1 MNSRRVRVHRVD
13 QASRFF
19 RRLIRQAKDDDVG
32 LAIDPLLGGRVLA
45 RLRRQTD
52 EPQTGDAIELL
63 PDLQAGGA
71 RFAVDE
77 DCR

>member
-1 MNSRRVRVHRVD
+1 MRL
-13 QASRFF
+13 
-19 RRLIRQAKDDDVG
+19 RRLFGRLVRQAKDHD
-32 LAIDPLLGGRVLA
+32 IDFAVELLFGGGVLA
-45 RLRRQTD
+45 RFGRQTH
-52 EPQTGDAIELL
+52 ELQAGDARELL